1 MKGEAQVE
9 NERRERVTNRVEIE
23 NDRDDAQEVEEVV
36 EEEGTLF
43 VSNFFHSLLP
53 FVHRGHTNI
62 TSTRY
67 ESSFSV
73 PIKRV

>member
-9 NERRERVTNRVEIE
+9 NERRKRVTNRVEIE
-23 NDRDDAQEVEEVV
+23 NDRDDAQEVV

-53 FVHRGHTNI
+53 FLHRGHTNI
-62 TSTRY
+62 TSNRY

>member
-9 NERRERVTNRVEIE
+9 NEKRERVTNRVEIE

-43 VSNFFHSLLP
+43 VSNFFP
-53 FVHRGHTNI
+53 FSSPIFAQRTHKHNI
-62 TSTRY
+62 KQ
-67 ESSFSV
+67 
-73 PIKRV
+73 I

>member
-9 NERRERVTNRVEIE
+9 NERQERVTNRVEIE
-23 NDRDDAQEVEEVV
+23 NDRDDAQEVV

>member
-23 NDRDDAQEVEEVV
+23 NDRDDAQEVEE
-36 EEEGTLF
+36 EGTLF

-53 FVHRGHTNI
+53 FLHRGHTNI
-62 TSTRY
+62 TSNRY